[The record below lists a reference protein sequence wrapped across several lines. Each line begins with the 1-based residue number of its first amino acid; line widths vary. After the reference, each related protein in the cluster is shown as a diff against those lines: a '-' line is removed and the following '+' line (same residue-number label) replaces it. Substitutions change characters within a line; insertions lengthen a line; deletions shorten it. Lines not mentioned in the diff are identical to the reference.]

1 MIDAQGFRPN
11 VGIVLANGAGQ
22 VFWARR
28 IGQDAWQFPQG
39 GIQRDESPEAAL
51 YRELHEEVGLS
62 PAHVTVL
69 GSTRG
74 WLRYRLPSHLIR
86 RRQRPTCIGQ
96 KQVWFLLRLETEEAA
111 VQLDAT
117 SEPEFDDWSWVSYW
131 HPLEQ
136 VVSFKR
142 GVYERALEQLAP
154 LLFPDGAPTRPTD
167 SGPGQP
173 PVFQQQPQRG

>member
-1 MIDAQGFRPN
+1 M
-11 VGIVLANGAGQ
+11 GIVLANAVGQ
-22 VFWARR
+22 VFWGRR

-39 GIQRDESPEAAL
+39 GIQRNESPEAAL

-62 PAHVTVL
+62 PGHVSVL

-74 WLRYRLPSHLIR
+74 WLRYRLPRHLIR

-96 KQVWFLLRLETEEAA
+96 KQIWFLLRLEAEEAA
-111 VQLDAT
+111 VRLDAT
-117 SEPEFDDWSWVSYW
+117 GQPEFDAWSWVSYW
-131 HPLEQ
+131 HPLGQ

-154 LLFPDGAPTRPTD
+154 MLFPGGPPARPLD

-173 PVFQQQPQRG
+173 PVIQPRSQRG